1 MNLERTANLYP
12 PPLHF
17 SAPPYS
23 ARSVEV
29 MESSA
34 AKGEWTVPAFQEVTL
49 GLALSDFSASW
60 RGIRGQQSQH
70 VGAGT
75 LAICELNQPKT
86 FAMRSDANF
95 AIVLLRRDA
104 LEQVGQEAGFITSDL
119 EAHEAIDDFTLRH
132 IIELL
137 FQEKRDGFQNG
148 SLFVDSLGTA
158 LASHLLHHYSIRPLS
173 RRNSAGG
180 MAPSALRRCI
190 ALMEANIERDLR
202 LSELAN
208 EAGVST
214 SHFIRSFRE
223 STGKTPYQFLLH
235 QRVTRAQSLMR
246 EPGTS
251 LTEVALASGFADQ
264 HHLARVFRRITRM
277 TPSDYRRSL

>member
-1 MNLERTANLYP
+1 MNLE
-12 PPLHF
+12 
-17 SAPPYS
+17 SPPYP
-23 ARSVEV
+23 ARSVEI

-34 AKGEWTVPAFQEVTL
+34 AMGEWTVPAFEEVSVA
-49 GLALSDFSASW
+49 LALSDFSASW
-60 RGIRGQQSQH
+60 RGRRGQQSQH
-70 VGAGT
+70 VAAGT

-86 FAMRSDANF
+86 FAMRSDAHF
-95 AIVLLRRDA
+95 AIALLRRDA

-119 EAHEAIDDFTLRH
+119 EAHEAIDDFTLRR
-132 IIELL
+132 IMEIL

-148 SLFVDSLGTA
+148 SLFMDSLGAA
-158 LASHLLHHYSIRPLS
+158 LASHLLHHYSNSPLS
-173 RRNSAGG
+173 RRNTVGG

-190 ALMEANIERDLR
+190 ALMEDNIERDLR

-235 QRVTRAQSLMR
+235 QRVKRAQSLMR
-246 EPGTS
+246 DPATP

-264 HHLARVFRRITRM
+264 RHLARVFRRITRM
-277 TPSDYRRSL
+277 TPSAYRRSL

>member
-12 PPLHF
+12 PPPHF

-34 AKGEWTVPAFQEVTL
+34 AKGEWTVPAFQDVTL
-49 GLALSDFSASW
+49 GLALTDFSASW
-60 RGIRGQQSQH
+60 RGIRGQHSQH

-86 FAMRSDANF
+86 FAMRSDADF

-104 LEQVGQEAGFITSDL
+104 LEQVGQEVGFIASDL
-119 EAHEAIDDFTLRH
+119 EAHETIDDLTLRR
-132 IIELL
+132 IMELL

-148 SLFVDSLGTA
+148 SLFMDSLGTA

-173 RRNSAGG
+173 RRNSARG

-190 ALMEANIERDLR
+190 ALMEAHIERDLR

-277 TPSDYRRSL
+277 TPSAYRRSL

>member
-1 MNLERTANLYP
+1 MNLESPLYP
-12 PPLHF
+12 
-17 SAPPYS
+17 
-23 ARSVEV
+23 ARSVEI

-34 AKGEWTVPAFQEVTL
+34 AKGEWTVPAFQDVTL
-49 GLALSDFSASW
+49 GLALTDFSASW

-70 VGAGT
+70 IAAGT
-75 LAICELNQPKT
+75 VAICELNEPKT

-104 LEQVGQEAGFITSDL
+104 LEQAGQEVGFMATDVQ
-119 EAHEAIDDFTLRH
+119 AHETIDDSTLRR
-132 IIELL
+132 IIQLL
-137 FQEKRDGFQNG
+137 FQEKREGFQNG
-148 SLFVDSLGTA
+148 SLFTDSLGTA
-158 LASHLLHHYSIRPLS
+158 LASHLLHRYSVRPLS
-173 RRNSAGG
+173 RRDSAGG

-214 SHFIRSFRE
+214 SHLIRSFRE
-223 STGKTPYQFLLH
+223 STGKTPYQFFLH

>member
-1 MNLERTANLYP
+1 MREKMNLESPHYP
-12 PPLHF
+12 
-17 SAPPYS
+17 
-23 ARSVEV
+23 ARSVEI

-34 AKGEWTVPAFQEVTL
+34 TKGEWTVPAFQEVTL
-49 GLALSDFSASW
+49 GLALTDFSASW
-60 RGIRGQQSQH
+60 RGIRGRQSEH

-75 LAICELNQPKT
+75 VAICELNQPKT

-104 LEQVGQEAGFITSDL
+104 LEQAGKEVGFIASDL
-119 EAHEAIDDFTLRH
+119 EAHETIGDFTLRR

-137 FQEKRDGFQNG
+137 FQEKREGFQNG
-148 SLFVDSLGTA
+148 SLFTDSLGAA
-158 LASHLLHHYSIRPLS
+158 LASHLLHRYSIRPLS

-180 MAPSALRRCI
+180 MAPSALRRSI
-190 ALMEANIERDLR
+190 ALMEANIEHDLR

-223 STGKTPYQFLLH
+223 STGKTPYQFLLQ
-235 QRVTRAQSLMR
+235 QRVKRAQSLMR
-246 EPGTS
+246 EPGSS

-264 HHLARVFRRITRM
+264 HHLARVFRRITRI